1 MAGYNKFH
9 KFIADV
15 HNGVHNLSTNTIK
28 VYLTLTAP
36 SQADDAVKADL
47 AEITAENG
55 YAAGG
60 VTIPITSSAQTGGNY
75 ELDVDETPIVITAAG
90 GTVGPFRYAVCYND
104 TAANDPLIS
113 FFDYGSALTLN
124 DGEKLNITPSDNLF
138 VSS

>member
-9 KFIADV
+9 QFIADV

-28 VYLTLTAP
+28 VYLTNAAP

-60 VTIPITSSAQTGGNY
+60 VTIPITTSTQTGGNY

-90 GTVGPFRYAVCYND
+90 GTVGPFRYAVCYNS
-104 TAANDPLIS
+104 TPANNPLIS

>member
-28 VYLTLTAP
+28 VYLTNAAP
-36 SQADDAVKADL
+36 NQASNGLKANL

-55 YAAGG
+55 YVAGG
-60 VTIPITSSAQTGGNY
+60 VTIPITSSDQSGGNY

-90 GTVGPFRYAVCYND
+90 GTIGPFRYAVCYNS
-104 TAANDPLIS
+104 TPANDPLIS

-124 DGEKLNITPSDNLF
+124 DGEKLNLTPSDNLF